1 MPIPAPYRLDL
12 GFPNW
17 FLAGTEDDTER
28 APVPAKV
35 DRLLVPEQVEAIV
48 EVGLP
53 VPRVAFERAA
63 HLRGRI
69 GGDRGA
75 LFVDDEPL
83 PHGAILIANPSASR
97 NAFRPRSRPAR
108 LKSGAM
114 KAGATRAA
122 WFALVVLLAATGAGV
137 VWRAMRPASEARDPG
152 AAATRR
158 IDVRVDSL
166 AIGRGPSIALSPDGR
181 HLVYVAGASG
191 SVQLYLRDLDR
202 ADAAPVAG
210 TDGASDPF
218 FSPDGRWLG
227 FIA

>member
-69 GGDRGA
+69 GRDRGA
-75 LFVDDEPL
+75 LFVEPERDLRTCARQNDVGVDVGVAHDVGTDDVDLVFVDDEPL
-83 PHGAILIANPSASR
+83 PHGA
-97 NAFRPRSRPAR
+97 
-108 LKSGAM
+108 
-114 KAGATRAA
+114 
-122 WFALVVLLAATGAGV
+122 
-137 VWRAMRPASEARDPG
+137 
-152 AAATRR
+152 
-158 IDVRVDSL
+158 
-166 AIGRGPSIALSPDGR
+166 
-181 HLVYVAGASG
+181 
-191 SVQLYLRDLDR
+191 
-202 ADAAPVAG
+202 
-210 TDGASDPF
+210 
-218 FSPDGRWLG
+218 
-227 FIA
+227 